1 MPSTADTGP
10 FFDRGMNARG
20 GKELI
25 ADAYY
30 ACATVANWAL
40 KSEYGAVGQPGK
52 CLKCCGA
59 DDRRAEPIKFW

>member
-1 MPSTADTGP
+1 MPSASDTGS
-10 FFDRGMNARG
+10 FFDRGMNAC
-20 GKELI
+20 
-25 ADAYY
+25 AYY
-30 ACATVANWAL
+30 VYAAVANWAL